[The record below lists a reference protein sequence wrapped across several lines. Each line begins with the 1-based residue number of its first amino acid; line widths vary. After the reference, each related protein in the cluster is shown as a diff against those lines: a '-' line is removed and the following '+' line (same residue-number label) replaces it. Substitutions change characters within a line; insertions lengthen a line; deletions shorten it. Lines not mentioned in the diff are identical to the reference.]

1 MKSSVISSS
10 QPRAVSV
17 VDFNNDGQ
25 IDVVEANSGTN
36 TIGVFILDIN
46 GTIINQQIYSTGSGS
61 RPCSVVV
68 TDLNQDGYVDIA
80 VANNGTNN
88 IGIFINNG
96 NGTFRN
102 QQMLSTGSFRPSFLA
117 VGDFNNDNHSDI
129 AAVYYGTDN
138 IGIHLANNDGTFQ
151 TGVTYSTGYDSF
163 PYSLAIGDVNHDK
176 QLDIVVANY
185 GTNNIGIFLGYGNG
199 AFTSQQIYTTTPNSH
214 PTSVTLG
221 DFNQDN
227 QLDILVSNYGIGSI
241 GLFLNQGNGT
251 FAKQILHLIDSQSRL
266 QFITVGYLNMDKYLD
281 VVIADSENDRI
292 YILPGYTDAS
302 FSTLTAYD
310 SISGSHPSFVAIV
323 DFDKDNQS
331 DLIVANYGTNNIGIL
346 CGYSSKPSVRQTNYF
361 VGSNSRSSSV
371 VIYDFNKDGKLDA
384 AVNNLQNND
393 ILIFNGIDN
402 GKFVRGDSYSTGDA
416 SSPKYIQLG
425 DLNNDNRMDM
435 VVVNLGDDSLGVFFG
450 NEDETFGSMKS
461 YSTGISSQP
470 WFAAFGDF
478 NNDTYLDIVSVSH
491 LASGISIFLNDG
503 NGNFSDQKTYSTG
516 ANSKPYSVAI
526 GNLNNDS
533 YLDLVVA
540 NPTYDPVGVFLGY
553 GNGSFGVMTT
563 YPADDCPEGTFM
575 IVLADLNRDN
585 YLDIIVT
592 CSDDGNVL
600 VYLGIGNGTF
610 RTPVTLFV
618 GNGTYPNYVYVV
630 DLNNDQHLDFATT
643 CYQTSEMVIFYGDG
657 TGNFTLARRYS
668 TGDGSSP
675 YALTVI
681 DLNNDKQLEYVVT
694 YFGTGYLAVLT
705 EYYAAEFTKQFS
717 YNTGSAPHPYSLA
730 NGDFNNDNQSDV
742 VVVNSDTDNI
752 NILFG
757 LNNGLFM
764 SPLTYS
770 IGSDSSPQ
778 YVITGDINKDNH
790 LDIITLNSKEN
801 TISIIMNYGNGSFGQ
816 QMKYS
821 TGSNSFPTSIVMG
834 DLNNDNRNDF
844 VITNKQDDSIGIFLG
859 FDYTSFQNEITYS
872 INNTQGAQAVTVSD
886 FNNDKYLDI
895 AVVYWGS
902 WQLAIFLGHS
912 DGNFSLLTVYSTG
925 SKSYPFNLVVD
936 DFNKDNHVDI
946 AIAYPLYNSIG
957 IFLGFGNGSFADQV
971 VFSTGTDTDPYS
983 LAVGDLN
990 NDNRT
995 DIVSINRYVCS
1006 ISILIGNGMGNFTL
1020 MEIYSTGNST
1030 QPYEAAIGDLNND
1043 GNMDIVVCNHIT
1055 STSNVFLGYG
1065 NGSFQAQVFYFVG
1078 YQSWPSSII
1087 LADFNN
1093 DSQLDVA
1100 VVNYNGNN
1108 VGILLGLGDG
1118 TFDNVSMYSTGDGT
1132 GPISQ
1137 TIGDFN
1143 NDKILD
1149 IAVVNYDTST
1159 TVILFGFGD
1168 GTFLLGTSY
1177 STGRGSS
1184 PYSIASGDFNQ
1195 DGQLDVVV
1203 VNLDTNNFGIFL
1215 AYGRETFASMIKYQ
1229 ITDGSQPHSVVLSDS
1244 NHDGWLDIIVA
1255 NYGSD
1260 NIGILFGLGNAIF
1273 SSMITYSTGI
1283 NSAPYSLAITDFNH
1297 DNHSD
1302 IVVTNSE
1309 TNNFAIFHSYS
1320 NGTFALTALYSTDT
1334 RSRPYTVTVGDL
1346 NNDNYL
1352 DIIIA
1357 NSGTSNIFVLYGYA
1371 NGAFGNETSY
1381 PLGYQSL
1388 PYSIALT
1395 DLNQD
1400 GRMDMVIASYG
1411 TNSVDTLVK
1420 MCI

>member
-17 VDFNNDGQ
+17 ADFNNDNQ
-25 IDVVEANSGTN
+25 IDMVEANSGTN

-46 GTIINQQIYSTGSGS
+46 GTIINQQIYSTGAGS

-68 TDLNQDGYVDIA
+68 NDFNQDGYIDIA

-102 QQMLSTGSFRPSFLA
+102 QQMLSTNSSRPSFLA
-117 VGDFNNDNHSDI
+117 VGDFNNDNHSDM
-129 AAVYYGTDN
+129 AVIYYGTDN
-138 IGIHLANNDGTFQ
+138 IGIHLANKDGTFQ
-151 TGVTYSTGYDSF
+151 TGVTYSTGYDSLS
-163 PYSLAIGDVNHDK
+163 YSLAIGDFNHDK
-176 QLDIVVANY
+176 QLDIVVTNY

-199 AFTSQQIYTTTPNSH
+199 KFTNQQIYTTTPNSH

-266 QFITVGYLNMDKYLD
+266 QFITVGYLNMDQYLD
-281 VVIADSENDRI
+281 VVIVDSANDRI
-292 YILPGYTDAS
+292 HILPGYNNAS
-302 FSTLTAYD
+302 FGTLTTYD
-310 SISGSHPSFVAIV
+310 SIAGSYPYFVAIV

-331 DLIVANYGTNNIGIL
+331 DLIVANYGTNNITIL
-346 CGYSSKPSVRQTNYF
+346 CGYSSKPSVRQTTYF
-361 VGSNSRSSSV
+361 IGSNSRSSSV

-384 AVNNLQNND
+384 AVNNFND
-393 ILIFNGIDN
+393 GYVLIFNGINN
-402 GKFVRGDSYSTGDA
+402 GKFIRGDSYPTGNA
-416 SSPKYIQLG
+416 SGTKYMRLG

-435 VVVNLGDDSLGVFFG
+435 VVVNSGSDSLVTFFS

-461 YSTGISSQP
+461 YSTGIGSQP
-470 WFAAFGDF
+470 RFVALGDF
-478 NNDTYLDIVSVSH
+478 NNDTYLDIVSANA

-503 NGNFSDQKTYSTG
+503 NGSFNDKGTYSTG
-516 ANSKPYSVAI
+516 ANSRPYSVAI
-526 GNLNNDS
+526 GDLNNDS

-540 NPTYDPVGVFLGY
+540 NPDLDPVGVFLGY
-553 GNGSFGVMTT
+553 GNGSFGVMIQ
-563 YPADDCPEGTFM
+563 YPGDCLQRTFM
-575 IVLADLNRDN
+575 VVLTDLNRDN

-592 CSDDGNVL
+592 CFDEGNVL

-610 RTPVTLFV
+610 RTPVTLFT
-618 GNGTYPNYVYVV
+618 GTDTSPYYVYVA
-630 DLNNDQHLDFATT
+630 DLNNDQHLDFAIT
-643 CYQTSEMVIFYGDG
+643 CLARDELVLFYGDS
-657 TGNFTLARRYS
+657 TGSFTLARRYS
-668 TGDGSSP
+668 TGSGSSP
-675 YALTVI
+675 YALIVI

-694 YFGTGYLAVLT
+694 YWGTGYLAVLT

-717 YNTGSAPHPYSLA
+717 YNTGSAPHSYSLA
-730 NGDFNNDNQSDV
+730 AGDFNNDNQSDV
-742 VVVNSDTDNI
+742 VVANSDTDNI

-757 LNNGLFM
+757 LNNGLFT
-764 SPLTYS
+764 SPMTYS

-778 YVITGDINKDNH
+778 YVITGDIDKDNH

-801 TISIIMNYGNGSFGQ
+801 TMSIIMNYGNGSFGQ
-816 QMKYS
+816 QKKYS

-872 INNTQGAQAVTVSD
+872 INNTQGAEAVTVSD

-912 DGNFSLLTVYSTG
+912 DGNFSLLTIYSTG
-925 SKSYPFNLVVD
+925 SNSTPVALVVN
-936 DFNKDNHVDI
+936 DFNKDNHADI
-946 AIAYPLYNSIG
+946 AIGYAGSNAIG
-957 IFLGFGNGSFADQV
+957 IFLGFGNGSFSNQV
-971 VFSTGTDTDPYS
+971 MFSTGIDTEPYS

-995 DIVSINRYVCS
+995 DIVSVNINAS
-1006 ISILIGNGMGNFTL
+1006 NLGIFIGDGMGNFTL
-1020 MEIYSTGNST
+1020 METYLTGVAT
-1030 QPYEAAIGDLNND
+1030 QPRAAAIGDINND
-1043 GNMDIVVCNHIT
+1043 GNMDIVVCTYIT
-1055 STSNVFLGYG
+1055 SAVYVFLGYG
-1065 NGSFQAQVFYFVG
+1065 NGSFQTQVLYSVG
-1078 YQSWPSSII
+1078 DQSWPTSII

-1093 DSQLDVA
+1093 DSHLDVA
-1100 VVNYNGNN
+1100 VSNYNGNN

-1118 TFDNVSMYSTGDGT
+1118 TFDNVSTYSTGDGAR
-1132 GPISQ
+1132 PSSLAV
-1137 TIGDFN
+1137 GDFN
-1143 NDKILD
+1143 NDKVLD
-1149 IAVVNYDTST
+1149 IAVPNYGTST

-1177 STGRGSS
+1177 STGEGSS
-1184 PYSIASGDFNQ
+1184 PYSIAAGDFNR
-1195 DGQLDVVV
+1195 DGQLDIVVA
-1203 VNLDTNNFGIFL
+1203 NPNANNVGVFL
-1215 AYGRETFASMIKYQ
+1215 AYGRENYAGVIKYRSA
-1229 ITDGSQPHSVVLSDS
+1229 DGSQPQSIALSDF
-1244 NHDGWLDIIVA
+1244 NHDGWLDIVVT
-1255 NYGSD
+1255 NYGID

-1273 SSMITYSTGI
+1273 SPMITYSTGI
-1283 NSAPYSLAITDFNH
+1283 NSSPYSIAIADFNH

-1309 TNNFAIFHSYS
+1309 TDNIAIFHGYS
-1320 NGTFALTALYSTDT
+1320 NGTFALTALYSTGT

-1346 NNDNYL
+1346 NSDNYL

-1357 NSGTSNIFVLYGYA
+1357 NSGTNNIFILYGYP
-1371 NGAFGNETSY
+1371 NGTFGNETSY
-1381 PLGYQSL
+1381 PLGYGSL

-1400 GRMDMVIASYG
+1400 ERMDMVVACYG
-1411 TNSVDTLVK
+1411 TDNIDTLVK